1 MTGSQRTAPLI
12 TSAINVARIV
22 FAGAVVGSCAVGLTA
37 RAYASPCDPV
47 GLSMTPQP
55 VLSCPS
61 PDSAPPADGSP
72 VAGPVSDVA
81 GRPAPGA
88 LPPPGEP
95 PYVPPVVGEDG
106 TQSYG
111 QLGYLREIWHEFHNG
126 VPSEFI
132 YGPAPT
138 DPALP
143 PPSDP

>member
-1 MTGSQRTAPLI
+1 M
-12 TSAINVARIV
+12 
-22 FAGAVVGSCAVGLTA
+22 
-37 RAYASPCDPV
+37 
-47 GLSMTPQP
+47 
-55 VLSCPS
+55 
-61 PDSAPPADGSP
+61 
-72 VAGPVSDVA
+72 AGPVSDVA
-81 GRPAPGA
+81 GRPPPGA